1 MIQRTQIEQVL
12 RLNGLS
18 ASAPDEEI
26 KSVLLSARWRRDDI
40 ETAILVLRENT
51 QNHKTHVDT
60 LHKIFHTDQKLDANA
75 ISALLGIEMNVSA
88 NQRRITTRKNV
99 QRKLSINNM
108 LFMVMISLVLSLL
121 FVFGAI
127 WYLHMGL
134 SYSLQ

>member
-88 NQRRITTRKNV
+88 NQQRITTRKNV